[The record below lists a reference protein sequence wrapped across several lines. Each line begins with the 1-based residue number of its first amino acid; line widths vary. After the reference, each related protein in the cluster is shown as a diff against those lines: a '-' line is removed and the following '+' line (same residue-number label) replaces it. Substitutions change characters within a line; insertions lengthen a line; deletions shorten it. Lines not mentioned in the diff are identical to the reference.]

1 MHCVKWD
8 LNQDWTSY
16 NKRPKNASASG
27 GKSRTDSTLV
37 ILIQRLLS
45 KQGQHYRTLRI
56 LKYHLNIDKM
66 KDDETFILIQKSCSP
81 MLISGTT
88 RWAGGFVM
96 KIYHYLPKFF
106 FSNSRNKHSKLA
118 TPIFA
123 EQGCCFSSFQLA
135 QKVFVWT
142 HWVMSALLYM
152 CRLIC
157 ACVTAI
163 YLMWLIWGFF
173 GISKV
178 ATIRLKRPY
187 ISAQYIF
194 ECNIFPPA
202 FQLKNENN
210 MSGSGS
216 LYFVAPLQF
225 SYTAKGLQCLR

>member
-1 MHCVKWD
+1 MK
-8 LNQDWTSY
+8 LIFSF
-16 NKRPKNASASG
+16 KRAVVPCSSVESLG
-27 GKSRTDSTLV
+27 ELV
-37 ILIQRLLS
+37 GLS
-45 KQGQHYRTLRI
+45 W
-56 LKYHLNIDKM
+56 KYI
-66 KDDETFILIQKSCSP
+66 I
-81 MLISGTT
+81 
-88 RWAGGFVM
+88 
-96 KIYHYLPKFF
+96 IYQKFF